1 MLKTN
6 GFLMKVVWV
15 VCFVF
20 SYGVMS
26 ASAMT
31 ENELIEKAQKEG
43 SLLWYTSSPT
53 ASAEKLA
60 KSFFEKYKVKVEFVR
75 SGGLGTIQKVYAEQE
90 KNVSKCDVVGPTGA
104 TDAFPQMKKRG
115 WLAKISDLP
124 EWNHILDSM
133 KDKDGFYVV
142 INSDTVGMIY
152 NKTVMEGKP
161 LPKTVKELADPKY
174 KGMLVVGDP
183 SISGTALTWGRWVL
197 HSQNLGLEFLTKLRQ
212 NEVFIVGQTG
222 QINDTVARG
231 ARAIGV
237 MQQEYEYV
245 NVMAKGVGWITPQD
259 GYVITPRPGAVL
271 ANGPHPAAARLFVN
285 YLLGPQVQ
293 DEMLREGN
301 SSSRKEVE
309 NNKYMKWKPSL
320 QKGWQPNWEEIDEK
334 DTKEKIDKISKALK
348 GQ

>member
-1 MLKTN
+1 MDKLDRIILK
-6 GFLMKVVWV
+6 LMVV

-20 SYGVMS
+20 CLGVIT

-31 ENELIEKAQKEG
+31 EKELIEKAQNEG

-60 KSFFEKYKVKVEFVR
+60 KAFNEKYKVKVELVR

-90 KNVSKCDVVGPTGA
+90 KNISKCDVVGPTGA
-104 TDAFPQMKKRG
+104 TDAFPQMKRRG

-124 EWNHILDSM
+124 EWNHILDAM
-133 KDKDGFYVV
+133 KDKDGLYVV

-152 NKTVMEGKP
+152 NKAGMEGKT
-161 LPKTVKELADPKY
+161 LPKSLKELADPKY
-174 KGMLVVGDP
+174 RGMLVVGDP
-183 SISGTALTWGRWVL
+183 SISGTALTWGRWVM
-197 HSQNLGLEFLTKLRQ
+197 HSKELGLDFLTKLRL
-212 NEVFIVGQTG
+212 NDVFVVGQTG

-245 NVMAKGVGWITPQD
+245 RVMAKGVGWITPQD
-259 GYVITPRPGAVL
+259 GYVITPRPGAIL
-271 ANGPHPAAARLFVN
+271 ANAPHPVAARLFLN
-285 YLLGPQVQ
+285 YLLSPEVQ
-293 DEMLREGN
+293 DQMIQEGN
-301 SSSRKEVE
+301 SSSRKEMN
-309 NNKYMKWKPSL
+309 NNKYMSWKPPL
-320 QKGWQPNWEEIDEK
+320 EKGWQPNWEAIDEK
-334 DTKEKIDKISKALK
+334 DTKEMITKISKALK